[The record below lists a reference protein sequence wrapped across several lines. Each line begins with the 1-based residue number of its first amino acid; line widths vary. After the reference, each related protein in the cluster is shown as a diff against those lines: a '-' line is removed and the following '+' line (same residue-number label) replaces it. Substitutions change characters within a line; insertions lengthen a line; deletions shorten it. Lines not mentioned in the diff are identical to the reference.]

1 VRRTPALAAAAA
13 AVLLVSGCGSHDA
26 PHPGVAAQVD
36 GTTLSLTSLDNLV
49 DAVCIATANSPQ
61 GQGTSRGYA
70 ADQEL
75 GTWVTD
81 QAFIHYAAQHGL
93 PGARTP
99 QDLSGVPGIDQMTA
113 DQRAAL
119 QNLIDDEAQVH
130 AINQLAGGGL
140 RLDPADFDIVINPRF
155 DLSATSKGLVTT
167 DRQLSV
173 AVSDGSAVGHDQPT
187 AAQVAALPDSQLCG
201 KRPVIGSTV
210 Q

>member
-1 VRRTPALAAAAA
+1 MAATA
-13 AVLLVSGCGSHDA
+13 AVLLASACGSHDA

-36 GTTLSLTSLDNLV
+36 GTSLSLTSLDNLV

-70 ADQEL
+70 ANQEV

-81 QAFIHYAAQHGL
+81 QAFIQYAAEHGL
-93 PGARTP
+93 PGARTA

-119 QNLIDDEAQVH
+119 QDLIDDEAQVH

-155 DLSATSKGLVTT
+155 DLSATSQGLVPT

-173 AVSDGSAVGHDQPT
+173 AVTGDALSGGSQPT
-187 AAQVAALPDSQLCG
+187 AAEVAALPDSQLCG
-201 KRPVIGSTV
+201 PRPVIGSTA